1 MDKWIPQTGNCES
14 VFSYSWLKVKLKN
27 TLIFCDSD
35 ARGSIGFML
44 LTFLSLQFSGKK
56 FHFGLKIGCVI
67 SRPIFKQL
75 CFLFSASKEMFV
87 QTMSRVSTFSKF
99 STLSIC
105 SKVLPREQSRNQLKR
120 GMMWVTSHGGRVF
133 APYPNTLGLN
143 LGLADNCDWTH
154 WALRHELESRNF
166 GLNRKQEPS
175 WFLRLEL

>member
-1 MDKWIPQTGNCES
+1 MIKSEIEKYFNFLRFRCPGLDRLHVAHFPFVTIFGKKIS
-14 VFSYSWLKVKLKN
+14 LRFKN
-27 TLIFCDSD
+27 RL
-35 ARGSIGFML
+35 RR
-44 LTFLSLQFSGKK
+44 LSL
-56 FHFGLKIGCVI
+56 LI

-105 SKVLPREQSRNQLKR
+105 SKVLPREQSRNQLRR

-133 APYPNTLGLN
+133 NPYPNTPGLN
-143 LGLADNCDWTH
+143 LGSADNCDWTH
-154 WALRHELESRNF
+154 WALKHELESRNF
-166 GLNRKQEPS
+166 GLYRKQEPS

>member
-1 MDKWIPQTGNCES
+1 M
-14 VFSYSWLKVKLKN
+14 KLKN

-44 LTFLSLQFSGKK
+44 LTFVSLQFSGKK
-56 FHFGLKIGCVI
+56 ISLRFKNRLRRLSLLI
-67 SRPIFKQL
+67 SRPIFNQL

-105 SKVLPREQSRNQLKR
+105 SKVLPREQSRNQLRR

-133 APYPNTLGLN
+133 NLYPNTPGLN
-143 LGLADNCDWTH
+143 LSLIDNCD
-154 WALRHELESRNF
+154 
-166 GLNRKQEPS
+166 
-175 WFLRLEL
+175 